1 MNPREYG
8 PDPDLRPDDFAER
21 VENPAKYDPP
31 DYMYPVE
38 CPKCLGAGCLLNDQ
52 YAMDPYR
59 ECPRCRGRGSVAA

>member
-1 MNPREYG
+1 MSA
-8 PDPDLRPDDFAER
+8 AER
-21 VENPAKYDPP
+21 WQDAINDALDRLETPDPP
-31 DYMYPVE
+31 DYVYPVE